1 MAVYK
6 VPQDVE
12 ADDKLIGPFSFR
24 QFIYLIIVAIAIAI
38 AWGLSRLFIPLAIIP
53 LPIIIFFGALAL
65 PLRKDQPMEIY
76 LAAVVSFYLK
86 PRKRLWQAD
95 GIQSLVEITA
105 PKVVEIQRTKD
116 LTQSEAERRLSYLAD
131 IVDTGGWA
139 IRGVATAQSVSP
151 MQNEFFFE
159 AQQAEDILASDGRVA
174 GSFDTMINQSDLRRR
189 QEVLDRM
196 HQTENNT
203 SPPPTAQFT
212 APSLADPYAVFGAP
226 TQPPSLPTDN
236 SVFSD
241 QNLNTQPQIPA
252 TETTPIAQR
261 APQPQVSFNPYPNAM
276 HQSVVAPLSE
286 QPASTPPQYIQ
297 PTRQQQ
303 QYQQPAAA
311 PVSPPAVAESAP
323 ITTSE
328 NVVSPDIINLAN
340 NPDLSIETIAHEAN
354 RIRQQEADENEVVIS
369 LR

>member
-1 MAVYK
+1 
-6 VPQDVE
+6 
-12 ADDKLIGPFSFR
+12 
-24 QFIYLIIVAIAIAI
+24 
-38 AWGLSRLFIPLAIIP
+38 
-53 LPIIIFFGALAL
+53 
-65 PLRKDQPMEIY
+65 MEIY

-86 PRKRLWQAD
+86 PRRRLWQAD

-105 PKVVEIQRTKD
+105 PKIVEVQRTKD
-116 LTQSEAERRLSYLAD
+116 LTQTEAERRLSYLAD

-139 IRGVATAQSVSP
+139 IRGVATSQSVSP

-159 AQQAEDILASDGRVA
+159 AQQAEDMLATDSRVA

-196 HQTENNT
+196 HQNEVDNN
-203 SPPPTAQFT
+203 PPLPSAQFT

-241 QNLNTQPQIPA
+241 PNISTANP
-252 TETTPIAQR
+252 TPIQ
-261 APQPQVSFNPYPNAM
+261 QPVAATPPVQVSFNPYPNAM

-286 QPASTPPQYIQ
+286 QPASTPVEYTHPA
-297 PTRQQQ
+297 PQQQ
-303 QYQQPAAA
+303 QRQQPAPQQVMPA
-311 PVSPPAVAESAP
+311 PPVVVQPP

-340 NPDLSIETIAHEAN
+340 NPDLSIETIAHEAQ